1 MTDRSTTVLIVAP
14 RTRSAGYE
22 YYDYVMPV
30 GLAYISAVL
39 KKNGYAVDSL
49 NLNHSEN
56 PVEDVIR
63 VASSNEEYN
72 YVLTGGLS
80 VHYTPV
86 KKCVDA
92 VRKYAPDA
100 KIILGGGGISSR
112 PELMINVLTP
122 DYIVIGEG
130 EETIVKLLQ
139 CLENNGNLSE
149 VAGIG
154 YCGPDKK
161 IVITENRRPIRDINS
176 IPFPDYEGMDF
187 TKYIDQILPGTLYYY
202 DVFDNPRPY
211 PLIASRSCP
220 YKCTFCYHPVGD
232 KYRQRSI
239 ANIMDELDFAL
250 KRYKINLID
259 IYDELFAYK
268 RERVFKFCKE
278 LKNLVKSV
286 PWEVKWSCQMRVDAM
301 DSEVVAAMKD
311 AGCYILSL
319 GLESYSE
326 TVLESM
332 KKKITPQQIDTA
344 LRACRK
350 LQMGV
355 QGNFIFGDIAE
366 TTETARETLTYWK
379 ENRNLFGIGVAIG
392 FIEVYPGTALYANC
406 LERGIITDEIDFIEN
421 HLLEPRNI
429 TNTMTDQEFEQLK
442 VDVDTIRTEGFIGVM
457 PIKSKPQETHVKC
470 PFCHG
475 VSIYKNYPPPGW
487 KTYHL
492 KDICCRNCRMRFYV
506 VSFTF
511 KLYSLFL
518 KIIGVRN
525 RHYLNPIKK
534 LLRR

>member
-1 MTDRSTTVLIVAP
+1 MNDKGVRVLIIAP
-14 RTRSAGYE
+14 RTRSVGRE
-22 YYDYVMPV
+22 YYSYVMPV
-30 GLAYISAVL
+30 GLAYISSVL
-39 KKNGYAVDSL
+39 KQNGYAVDSL
-49 NLNHSEN
+49 NLNHSDN

-63 VASSNEEYN
+63 DALSNEEYN

-86 KKCVDA
+86 KKCVEA
-92 VRKYAPDA
+92 VRKYGPDA
-100 KIILGGGGISSR
+100 KIVLGGGCISSR
-112 PELMINVLTP
+112 PELMMESLNP
-122 DYIVIGEG
+122 DNIVIGEG
-130 EETIVKLLQ
+130 EAAIVELLK
-139 CLENNGNLSE
+139 GDPSG

-154 YCGPDKK
+154 YRQGEN
-161 IVITENRRPIRDINS
+161 IVINPARPPINNIDA
-176 IPFPDYEGMDF
+176 IPFPDYEGMGLGE
-187 TKYIDQILPGTLYYY
+187 YIDQITPGTLYYY
-202 DVFDNPRPY
+202 DVSDNPRPY

-220 YKCTFCYHPVGD
+220 FKCTFCYHPAGD
-232 KYRQRSI
+232 IYRQRSV
-239 ANIMDELDFAL
+239 ANIIAELDIAL
-250 KRYKINLID
+250 KKYQINIID
-259 IYDELFAYK
+259 IYDELFAYNK
-268 RERVFKFCKE
+268 ERVFEFCEE
-278 LKNLVKSV
+278 LKKLVKSV

-301 DSEVVAAMKD
+301 DSELVAAMKD

-319 GLESYSE
+319 GLESYSG
-326 TVLESM
+326 TVLKSM

-344 LRACRK
+344 LHICRE

-366 TTETARETLTYWK
+366 TTETAYETLTYWK
-379 ENRNLFGIGVAIG
+379 NNRNLFGIGVAIG
-392 FIEVYPGTALYANC
+392 FIQVYPGTALYANC
-406 LERGIITDEIDFIEN
+406 LERGIITDEIDFIKN
-421 HLLEPRNI
+421 HLLEPKNI
-429 TNTMTDQEFEQLK
+429 TNAMTDEEFEQLK
-442 VDVDTIRTEGFIGVM
+442 VDIDTIRTEGFIGVM